1 LDRGVVSKPKLVS
14 SADGPGQRLVRLV
27 RTIEAEV
34 IPRLVL
40 AHRAAPGCPVERAS
54 DERVP
59 DPAQAAEL
67 AGLVL
72 TRDADVAS
80 AYVEALRAR
89 GTPIE
94 TLFLDLLAPAARH
107 LGDLWSADLC
117 DFLQVTVALC
127 RLQQILHELGP
138 AFRGEVEHREHGRRA
153 LLVPVPGEQHSFG
166 LFMVAE
172 FFRRA
177 GWDVAS
183 GPPGSIAELVR
194 LVRGEW
200 FAVVGLSVSS
210 DAKLDALASSIR
222 AIRRASRNRAIG
234 VLAGGPVFNE
244 HPELAALV
252 GADATA
258 TDGRQA
264 TAQARNLLALMARR

>member
-1 LDRGVVSKPKLVS
+1 M
-14 SADGPGQRLVRLV
+14 
-27 RTIEAEV
+27 
-34 IPRLVL
+34 
-40 AHRAAPGCPVERAS
+40 
-54 DERVP
+54 
-59 DPAQAAEL
+59 
-67 AGLVL
+67 
-72 TRDADVAS
+72 
-80 AYVEALRAR
+80 
-89 GTPIE
+89 
-94 TLFLDLLAPAARH
+94 
-107 LGDLWSADLC
+107 
-117 DFLQVTVALC
+117 ALC
-127 RLQQILHELGP
+127 RLQQLLHELGP

-183 GPPGSIAELVR
+183 GPPGSVAELVR

-234 VLAGGPVFNE
+234 VLAGGPVFLE
-244 HPELAALV
+244 HPELVALV

-264 TAQARNLLALMARR
+264 TVQARNLLALMARR